1 MPYKL
6 QPGRMYMMP
15 THFGPSSG
23 PRQGPDGQ
31 GFGCRDTPRST
42 SYSVSFLTRAEQLD
56 ALLPAGFRLAGE
68 PVVTVTVSYLT
79 EIEWLAGRGYN
90 TLGVSFP
97 AEYAGKRYRARGPFL
112 AVLWENLADPILT
125 GREQLGFSK
134 IYCAIQP
141 PAVLDGETRCAAEW
155 LGFTF
160 MDMCLSDMERV
171 PAAEAE
177 ASGRETGEATKT
189 EDEGAAVPVE
199 EVEGKAGE
207 AKTPAEEAKDGAA
220 EEHHAVLT
228 GTLHYKYIPRTGEWG
243 EADAEYAVLTP
254 SATPNRRVTAQWNGE
269 GRVRFH
275 RAQWRD
281 LPTQYHIVN
290 AFEELEQVAFLGAS
304 IVETVGGK
312 DLSDQRILT

>member
-15 THFGPSSG
+15 THFGPAAG
-23 PRQGPDGQ
+23 PRQGPDGRRFD
-31 GFGCRDTPRST
+31 GRNSPRTT
-42 SYSVSFLTRAEQLD
+42 SYSVSFLTRPEQLE
-56 ALLPAGFRLAGE
+56 ALLPAGFRLAGD
-68 PVVTVTVSYLT
+68 PVVTVTVSYMT

-97 AEYAGKRYRARGPFL
+97 AEYRGERDRARGPFL

-134 IYCAIQP
+134 TYCAIP
-141 PAVLDGETRCAAEW
+141 PPSVLNGKTRCTADW
-155 LGFTF
+155 LGFPF
-160 MDMCLSDMERV
+160 MEMNLSEMETPPATETEA

-177 ASGRETGEATKT
+177 DT
-189 EDEGAAVPVE
+189 E
-199 EVEGKAGE
+199 
-207 AKTPAEEAKDGAA
+207 
-220 EEHHAVLT
+220 LT
-228 GTLHYKYIPRTGEWG
+228 GTLHYKYIPRTGEWD

-254 SATPNRRVTAQWNGE
+254 SATPNRRVTAHYSGR
-269 GRVRFH
+269 GRVRFR
-275 RAQWRD
+275 RAEWRD

-290 AFEELEQVAFLGAS
+290 ALAGLEQIAFVGAS

-312 DLSDQRILT
+312 DLSDQRILR

>member
-6 QPGRMYMMP
+6 QPGRMYLMP
-15 THFGPSSG
+15 THFGPAPG
-23 PRQGPDGQ
+23 PRQGPDGR
-31 GFGCRDTPRST
+31 GFDCQDTPQAV

-97 AEYAGKRYRARGPFL
+97 AEYAGVRDRARGPFL

-134 IYCAIQP
+134 IYCGIP
-141 PAVLDGETRCAAEW
+141 PPVVLKGETRCTAEW

-160 MDMCLSDMERV
+160 MDMSLTDMESTPV
-171 PAAEAE
+171 AVVEAKVSEVKAPVAKDKAPVVKEE
-177 ASGRETGEATKT
+177 A
-189 EDEGAAVPVE
+189 GAANP
-199 EVEGKAGE
+199 
-207 AKTPAEEAKDGAA
+207 
-220 EEHHAVLT
+220 HHSVLT
-228 GTLHYKYIPRTGEWG
+228 GTLHYRYIPRTGEWG
-243 EADAEYAVLTP
+243 KADAEYAVLTP
-254 SATPNRRVTAQWNGE
+254 SAAPNRKVIAQQNGKGE
-269 GRVRFH
+269 VRFH
-275 RAQWRD
+275 RAAWQD

-290 AFEELEQVAFLGAS
+290 AFAELEQVAFRGAT

>member
-15 THFGPSSG
+15 TYFGPAPG
-23 PRQGPDGQ
+23 PRQGPEGG
-31 GFGCRDTPRST
+31 GFDCRDTPLAT

-56 ALLPAGFRLAGE
+56 ALLPPGFRLDGE
-68 PVVTVTVSYLT
+68 PVVTVTVTYLT

-97 AEYAGKRYRARGPFL
+97 AEYQGRRDRARGPFL

-134 IYCAIQP
+134 IYCGIP
-141 PAVLDGETRCAAEW
+141 PAVVLKGETRCAAEW

-160 MDMCLSDMERV
+160 MDMCLTDMETA
-171 PAAEAE
+171 PAAEIE
-177 ASGRETGEATKT
+177 ERVVEDKT
-189 EDEGAAVPVE
+189 PVE
-199 EVEGKAGE
+199 KDKDDASEGNHPLLA
-207 AKTPAEEAKDGAA
+207 
-220 EEHHAVLT
+220 

-243 EADAEYAVLTP
+243 RADAEYAVLTP
-254 SATPNRRVTAQWNGE
+254 SAAPNRKVTAQWNGK

-275 RAQWRD
+275 RAAWQD

-290 AFEELEQVAFLGAS
+290 AFEELEQVAFRGAS

>member
-6 QPGRMYMMP
+6 LPGRMYMMP
-15 THFGPSSG
+15 THFGPASG
-23 PRQGPDGQ
+23 PRQGPEGH
-31 GFGCRDTPRST
+31 GFDCRDTPRAT
-42 SYSVSFLTRAEQLD
+42 SYTVSFLTRAEQLD
-56 ALLPAGFRLAGE
+56 ALLPAGFRLSGE
-68 PVVTVTVSYLT
+68 PVVTVTVTFLT

-97 AEYAGKRYRARGPFL
+97 AEYEGKRDRARGPFL

-134 IYCAIQP
+134 IYCAIPP
-141 PAVLDGETRCAAEW
+141 PAVLNGETRCAAEW

-160 MDMCLSDMERV
+160 MDMRLTDMETV
-171 PAAEAE
+171 PAAEVE
-177 ASGRETGEATKT
+177 GEAAADKT
-189 EDEGAAVPVE
+189 PVE
-199 EVEGKAGE
+199 Q
-207 AKTPAEEAKDGAA
+207 DQDDAA
-220 EEHHAVLT
+220 EELHAELT

-243 EADAEYAVLTP
+243 SSDAEYAVLTP
-254 SATPNRRVTAQWNGE
+254 SATPNRRVTAQWNGK

-275 RAQWRD
+275 RAAWQD

-290 AFEELEQVAFLGAS
+290 AFAELEQISFRGAS

-312 DLSDQRILT
+312 DLSDQRVLT

>member
-15 THFGPSSG
+15 THFGPAAG
-23 PRQGPDGQ
+23 PRQGPEGH
-31 GFGCRDTPRST
+31 GFDCRDTPRSI
-42 SYSVSFLTRAEQLD
+42 SYSVRFLTRAEQLD
-56 ALLPAGFRLAGE
+56 ALLPAGFTLAGE

-97 AEYAGKRYRARGPFL
+97 AEYAGKRDRARGPFL

-134 IYCAIQP
+134 IYCAIP
-141 PAVLDGETRCAAEW
+141 PPVVLNGETRCAAEW

-160 MDMCLSDMERV
+160 MDMRLTDMEKA
-171 PAAEAE
+171 PAEAE
-177 ASGRETGEATKT
+177 GEAAEDKT
-189 EDEGAAVPVE
+189 TAEKGNGAEIGEDRAVV
-199 EVEGKAGE
+199 
-207 AKTPAEEAKDGAA
+207 
-220 EEHHAVLT
+220 T

-254 SATPNRRVTAQWNGE
+254 SAAPNRRVTAQWNGK

-275 RAQWRD
+275 RAAWRD

-290 AFEELEQVAFLGAS
+290 AFEGLEQIAVRGAS
-304 IVETVGGK
+304 IVETVGGQ
-312 DLSDQRILT
+312 DLSDQRVLT

>member
-15 THFGPSSG
+15 THFGPAAG
-23 PRQGPDGQ
+23 PRQGPEGH
-31 GFGCRDTPRST
+31 GFDCRDTPRAI

-56 ALLPAGFRLAGE
+56 ALLPAGFRLSGE

-90 TLGVSFP
+90 SLGVSFP
-97 AEYAGKRYRARGPFL
+97 AEYAGKRDRATGSFL

-134 IYCAIQP
+134 IYCAIP
-141 PAVLDGETRCAAEW
+141 PPVVLSGETRCAAEW

-160 MDMCLSDMERV
+160 MDMRLTDLEKA
-171 PAAEAE
+171 PAEAE
-177 ASGRETGEATKT
+177 
-189 EDEGAAVPVE
+189 
-199 EVEGKAGE
+199 GKAAE
-207 AKTPAEEAKDGAA
+207 DKTPAETGNGTETERD
-220 EEHHAVLT
+220 HAVLT
-228 GTLHYKYIPRTGEWG
+228 GTLHYKYIPRTGEWD

-254 SATPNRRVTAQWNGE
+254 SAAPNRRVTARWHGK
-269 GRVRFH
+269 GRVRFR
-275 RAQWRD
+275 RAAWRD

-290 AFEELEQVAFLGAS
+290 AFAELEQVAFHGAS

>member
-6 QPGRMYMMP
+6 RPGRMYMMP
-15 THFGPSSG
+15 THFGPAPG
-23 PRQGPDGQ
+23 PRQRPDGRGYDCQ
-31 GFGCRDTPRST
+31 ESPRAT

-68 PVVTVTVSYLT
+68 PVVTVTVSFLT

-97 AEYAGKRYRARGPFL
+97 AEYAGNKNRAKGPFL

-134 IYCAIQP
+134 IYCAIP
-141 PAVLDGETRCAAEW
+141 PPVVLKGETRCTAEW

-160 MDMCLSDMERV
+160 MDMCLTDMETV
-171 PAAEAE
+171 PAAAE
-177 ASGRETGEATKT
+177 EKAAGDKAPVAQDKAPVAQ
-189 EDEGAAVPVE
+189 DENSA
-199 EVEGKAGE
+199 AGE
-207 AKTPAEEAKDGAA
+207 HLP
-220 EEHHAVLT
+220 VLA

-243 EADAEYAVLTP
+243 GTDAEYAVLTP
-254 SATPNRRVTAQWNGE
+254 SAVPNRKVTAQWNGR

-275 RAQWRD
+275 RAAWQD

-290 AFEELEQVAFLGAS
+290 AFEELEQVAFRGAS

>member
-15 THFGPSSG
+15 THFGPAAG
-23 PRQGPDGQ
+23 PRQGPDGR
-31 GFGCRDTPRST
+31 GFDCQDTPRAA
-42 SYSVSFLTRAEQLD
+42 SYSVSFLTRADQLD

-97 AEYAGKRYRARGPFL
+97 AEYAGKRDRARGPFL

-134 IYCAIQP
+134 IYCGIPP
-141 PAVLDGETRCAAEW
+141 PAVLKGETRCAAEW

-160 MDMCLSDMERV
+160 MDMSLTEMETA
-171 PAAEAE
+171 PAAESGGKAAE
-177 ASGRETGEATKT
+177 HT
-189 EDEGAAVPVE
+189 VPVE
-199 EVEGKAGE
+199 KDR
-207 AKTPAEEAKDGAA
+207 DGAA
-220 EEHHAVLT
+220 DEHHPVLT
-228 GTLHYKYIPRTGEWG
+228 GTLHYRYIPRTGEWG
-243 EADAEYAVLTP
+243 KADAEYAVLTP
-254 SATPNRRVTAQWNGE
+254 SAAPNRRVTAQWNGK

-275 RAQWRD
+275 RAAWQD

-290 AFEELEQVAFLGAS
+290 AFEELEQVAFRGAS

-312 DLSDQRILT
+312 DLSDQRILK

>member
-6 QPGRMYMMP
+6 RPGRMYMMP
-15 THFGPSSG
+15 THFGPAPG
-23 PRQGPDGQ
+23 PRQRPDGR
-31 GFGCRDTPRST
+31 GYDCRESPRAT
-42 SYSVSFLTRAEQLD
+42 SYSVSFLTRAEQLG

-68 PVVTVTVSYLT
+68 PVVTVTVSCLT

-97 AEYAGKRYRARGPFL
+97 AEYAGNKDRARGPFL

-134 IYCAIQP
+134 IYCGIP
-141 PAVLDGETRCAAEW
+141 SPVVFKGETHCSAEW

-160 MDMCLSDMERV
+160 MDMWLTDMETV
-171 PAAEAE
+171 PAAAE
-177 ASGRETGEATKT
+177 ERAA
-189 EDEGAAVPVE
+189 EDIAPVAQDE
-199 EVEGKAGE
+199 SSVAQDKAPVAQDEDCAAGE
-207 AKTPAEEAKDGAA
+207 
-220 EEHHAVLT
+220 HHPLLK
-228 GTLHYKYIPRTGEWG
+228 GTLHYRYIPRTGEWG
-243 EADAEYAVLTP
+243 EADAECAVLTP
-254 SATPNRRVTAQWNGE
+254 SAAPNRKVTAQWNGK

-275 RAQWRD
+275 RAAWQD

-290 AFEELEQVAFLGAS
+290 AFEELEQVAFRGAS

>member
-15 THFGPSSG
+15 THFGPAAG
-23 PRQGPDGQ
+23 PRQGPEGH
-31 GFGCRDTPRST
+31 GFDCRDTPRST
-42 SYSVSFLTRAEQLD
+42 SYSVRFLTRAEQLD

-97 AEYAGKRYRARGPFL
+97 AEYAGKRDRVRGPFL

-134 IYCAIQP
+134 IYCAIP
-141 PAVLDGETRCAAEW
+141 PPIVLNGETRCAAEW

-160 MDMCLSDMERV
+160 MDMRLTDMEKA
-171 PAAEAE
+171 PAEAE
-177 ASGRETGEATKT
+177 GKAAEDKT
-189 EDEGAAVPVE
+189 PVE
-199 EVEGKAGE
+199 KGNGAEIGE
-207 AKTPAEEAKDGAA
+207 DR
-220 EEHHAVLT
+220 AVLT

-243 EADAEYAVLTP
+243 ETDTEYAVLTP
-254 SATPNRRVTAQWNGE
+254 SAAPNRRVTAQWNGE
-269 GRVRFH
+269 GKVRFH
-275 RAQWRD
+275 RAAWRD

-290 AFEELEQVAFLGAS
+290 AFEELEQIAVRGAS

-312 DLSDQRILT
+312 DLSDQRVLT

>member
-15 THFGPSSG
+15 THFGPAAG
-23 PRQGPDGQ
+23 PRQGPDGRRFD
-31 GFGCRDTPRST
+31 GRNSPRTT
-42 SYSVSFLTRAEQLD
+42 SYSVSFLTRPEQLEV
-56 ALLPAGFRLAGE
+56 LLPAGFRLAGD
-68 PVVTVTVSYLT
+68 PVVTVTVSYMT

-97 AEYAGKRYRARGPFL
+97 AEYRGERDRARGPFL

-134 IYCAIQP
+134 IYCAIP
-141 PAVLDGETRCAAEW
+141 PPSVLNGETRCTADW
-155 LGFTF
+155 LGFPF
-160 MDMCLSDMERV
+160 MEMNLSEMETPSAAPAEA

-177 ASGRETGEATKT
+177 APAAEGEAPS
-189 EDEGAAVPVE
+189 APVE
-199 EVEGKAGE
+199 A
-207 AKTPAEEAKDGAA
+207 PAA
-220 EEHHAVLT
+220 EADGVELN
-228 GTLHYKYIPRTGEWG
+228 GTLHYKYIPRTGEWD

-254 SATPNRRVTAQWNGE
+254 SATPNRRITAQRT
-269 GRVRFH
+269 GRGSVRFH
-275 RAQWRD
+275 RAEWRD

-290 AFEELEQVAFLGAS
+290 ALADLEQIAFMGAS

>member
-15 THFGPSSG
+15 THFGPVAG
-23 PRQGPDGQ
+23 PRQGPDGR
-31 GFGCRDTPRST
+31 GFDCRDSPRTT
-42 SYSVSFLTRAEQLD
+42 SYSVNFLTRADQLD
-56 ALLPAGFRLAGE
+56 ALLPPGFSLAGE
-68 PVVTVTVSYLT
+68 PVVTVTVSCIT

-97 AEYAGKRYRARGPFL
+97 AEYTGERDRARGSFL

-141 PAVLDGETRCAAEW
+141 PVVLNGQTRCTEDW
-155 LGFTF
+155 LGFVI
-160 MDMCLSDMERV
+160 MDMRLTEMTSV
-171 PAAEAE
+171 PAPETEGEAAVE
-177 ASGRETGEATKT
+177 VAPDGEKEDAAAETGQE
-189 EDEGAAVPVE
+189 P
-199 EVEGKAGE
+199 
-207 AKTPAEEAKDGAA
+207 
-220 EEHHAVLT
+220 LT

-243 EADAEYAVLTP
+243 TADAAYAVLTP
-254 SATPNRRVTAQWNGE
+254 SHTPNRRVTAQQT
-269 GRVRFH
+269 GRGSVRFH
-275 RAQWRD
+275 QAEWQD

-290 AFEELEQVAFLGAS
+290 AIAELEQVAFRGAN

-312 DLSDQRILT
+312 DLSDQRILK

>member
-6 QPGRMYMMP
+6 RPGRMYMMP
-15 THFGPSSG
+15 THFGPASG
-23 PRQGPDGQ
+23 PRQGPEGQ
-31 GFGCRDTPRST
+31 RFDCQDTPRAT

-68 PVVTVTVSYLT
+68 PVVTVTVSCLT

-97 AEYAGKRYRARGPFL
+97 AEYAGRRDRARGPFL

-134 IYCAIQP
+134 IYCAIP
-141 PAVLDGETRCAAEW
+141 PPVILNGETRCAADW

-160 MDMCLSDMERV
+160 MDMCLTDMATV
-171 PAAEAE
+171 PTKEAE
-177 ASGRETGEATKT
+177 GNAATDKARVEA
-189 EDEGAAVPVE
+189 PR
-199 EVEGKAGE
+199 
-207 AKTPAEEAKDGAA
+207 DGA
-220 EEHHAVLT
+220 ENEHHAWMT

-243 EADAEYAVLTP
+243 SADAEYAVLTP
-254 SATPNRRVTAQWNGE
+254 SAAPNRRVTAQWNGR
-269 GRVRFH
+269 GSVRFH
-275 RAQWRD
+275 RAAWRD

-290 AFEELEQVAFLGAS
+290 AFEELEQVAIHGAS
-304 IVETVGGK
+304 IVKTVGGK
-312 DLSDQRILT
+312 DLSDQRILA

>member
-6 QPGRMYMMP
+6 LPGRMYMMP
-15 THFGPSSG
+15 THFGPASG
-23 PRQGPDGQ
+23 PRQGPEGH
-31 GFGCRDTPRST
+31 GFDCRDTPRAT
-42 SYSVSFLTRAEQLD
+42 SYTVSFLTRAEQLD
-56 ALLPAGFRLAGE
+56 ALLPAGFRLSGE
-68 PVVTVTVSYLT
+68 PVVTVTVTFLT

-97 AEYAGKRYRARGPFL
+97 AEYAGKRDRARGPFL

-134 IYCAIQP
+134 IYCAIPP
-141 PAVLDGETRCAAEW
+141 PAVLNGETRCAAEW

-160 MDMCLSDMERV
+160 MDMRLTDMETA
-171 PAAEAE
+171 PA
-177 ASGRETGEATKT
+177 
-189 EDEGAAVPVE
+189 V
-199 EVEGKAGE
+199 EVEGE
-207 AKTPAEEAKDGAA
+207 AAADKTPAEQDQDGVA
-220 EEHHAVLT
+220 EEPHAELT

-243 EADAEYAVLTP
+243 SSDAEYAVLTP
-254 SATPNRRVTAQWNGE
+254 SATPNRRVTAQWNGK

-275 RAQWRD
+275 RAAWQD

-290 AFEELEQVAFLGAS
+290 AFAELEQISFHGAS

-312 DLSDQRILT
+312 DLSDQLVLT